1 MAELNLDI
9 SQELNITARRGDSI
23 SFTLTFKDSNG
34 DPLDLTDQPIDSS
47 GNQAY
52 NVSFFMEVR
61 TAADDDSTT
70 PVLRTKET
78 DTETLPQSGADTL
91 DGATGEIV
99 VGAGSTRLVRQLF
112 LLPLA

>member
-1 MAELNLDI
+1 M
-9 SQELNITARRGDSI
+9 
-23 SFTLTFKDSNG
+23 TLYPLLFSSRTRG

-99 VGAGSTRLVRQLF
+99 VGAGLREWSSNFFYCL
-112 LLPLA
+112 